1 MKSAITSIMTA
12 LMLLAAA
19 TPAAAADLNVN
30 ITGVR
35 NANGTIIVCLWTS
48 GWGFPDCE
56 SSRDNVVI
64 QRQPAQPGTMTFVF
78 PGIAAGRYAVSVAH
92 DQNNDGKLERHKF
105 LKYPLEGAGVS
116 NYLTPPRF
124 APFHHEALFDVNEPG
139 VSIAV
144 PMLYPPQ

>member
-12 LMLLAAA
+12 LTLLFAAA
-19 TPAAAADLNVN
+19 PAHAAELNVN

-48 GWGFPDCE
+48 GWGFPDCDHT
-56 SSRDNVVI
+56 RDNVVI
-64 QRQPAQPGTMTFVF
+64 LRQPAQPGTMTFVF
-78 PGIAAGRYAVSVAH
+78 PGIAPGRYAISAAH

-116 NYLTPPRF
+116 NYLQPPRF
-124 APFHHEALFDVNEPG
+124 APFHHEALFNVSDPS

-144 PMLYPPQ
+144 PMHYPPE